1 MNKIYIDMDGVLAK
15 WNPDASIEETAMPGY
30 FLNREPEEK
39 AVRMVKNLVANGYDI
54 CILSSVY
61 QDDHSEADK
70 KVWLYSVGL
79 GNLDYIFVPYGRNKR
94 EFVTKVV
101 GGSAFLVDDFT
112 KNLKEFE
119 DEEAGFYGIKF
130 LNGINGKK
138 GTWDGYVISNRST
151 TEKMTKTVMGI
162 VNQY

>member
-1 MNKIYIDMDGVLAK
+1 M
-15 WNPDASIEETAMPGY
+15 
-30 FLNREPEEK
+30 
-39 AVRMVKNLVANGYDI
+39 
-54 CILSSVY
+54 
-61 QDDHSEADK
+61 
-70 KVWLYSVGL
+70 
-79 GNLDYIFVPYGRNKR
+79 DYIFVPYGRNKK
-94 EFVTKVV
+94 EFVTKEI

-119 DEEAGFYGIKF
+119 DGEDGFYGIKF